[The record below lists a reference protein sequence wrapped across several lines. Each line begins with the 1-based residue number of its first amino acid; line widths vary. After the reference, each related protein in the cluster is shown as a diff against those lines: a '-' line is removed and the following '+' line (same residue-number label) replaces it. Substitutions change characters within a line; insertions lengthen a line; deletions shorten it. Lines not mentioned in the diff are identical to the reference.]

1 MTKDRQLVVMAVLEG
16 KLPVS
21 MITEKEL
28 DELHEAV
35 FDAVASTDKASSAV
49 SSAAF
54 PIYAVEYNTDATLDA
69 DASAAMVIVKSAV
82 TVVVKVATE

>member
-1 MTKDRQLVVMAVLEG
+1 MKQDRQLVVMAVLEG

-35 FDAVASTDKASSAV
+35 FDAVAIKRMSSLPQFDV
-49 SSAAF
+49 
-54 PIYAVEYNTDATLDA
+54 NLH
-69 DASAAMVIVKSAV
+69 
-82 TVVVKVATE
+82 

>member
-1 MTKDRQLVVMAVLEG
+1 MTEDRQMIVMAVLEG

-35 FDAVASTDKASSAV
+35 FDAVAAKKMSSLPH
-49 SSAAF
+49 F
-54 PIYAVEYNTDATLDA
+54 DANLH
-69 DASAAMVIVKSAV
+69 
-82 TVVVKVATE
+82 

>member
-1 MTKDRQLVVMAVLEG
+1 MTEERQLVVMAVLEG

-35 FDAVASTDKASSAV
+35 FDAVAIKKMSSLPQ
-49 SSAAF
+49 F
-54 PIYAVEYNTDATLDA
+54 DINLH
-69 DASAAMVIVKSAV
+69 
-82 TVVVKVATE
+82 

>member
-16 KLPVS
+16 KLPID

-35 FDAVASTDKASSAV
+35 FDAVAIKRMSSLPQFDV
-49 SSAAF
+49 
-54 PIYAVEYNTDATLDA
+54 NLH
-69 DASAAMVIVKSAV
+69 
-82 TVVVKVATE
+82 